1 MSRQLLSVP
10 YPTASTCVCVQWES
24 SPVPGAVVTPGVVG
38 VTGAGT
44 VGVTGTGTVGVTG
57 AGTVGVTG
65 ALVVTG
71 TGAAVATGTV
81 MTGSVTPTAGAARVV
96 VAKANKDT
104 SSTAVHHLWD
114 FIPRLASV
122 SRCRL
127 FTCSVPAGKESMRQC
142 RTAKALPLGE

>member
-1 MSRQLLSVP
+1 M
-10 YPTASTCVCVQWES
+10 CVHWGS

-44 VGVTGTGTVGVTG
+44 VGVTGAGTVGVTG

-65 ALVVTG
+65 AVVVTG

-81 MTGSVTPTAGAARVV
+81 MTGLVAPAAGAARVV
-96 VAKANKDT
+96 VAKANKDAR
-104 SSTAVHHLWD
+104 STAVHHLWD

-122 SRCRL
+122 SRYRCL
-127 FTCSVPAGKESMRQC
+127 TCLCLQARGV
-142 RTAKALPLGE
+142 